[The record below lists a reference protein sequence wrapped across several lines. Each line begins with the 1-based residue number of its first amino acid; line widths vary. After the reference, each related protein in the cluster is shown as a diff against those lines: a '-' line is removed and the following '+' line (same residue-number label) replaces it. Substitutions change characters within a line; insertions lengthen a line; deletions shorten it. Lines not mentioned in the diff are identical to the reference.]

1 MKKDFSKILKSIINK
16 ELSEIPVKSKLEIN
30 GSNHIYVCDQDIL
43 DSESSK
49 EFYNSNK
56 FKLISACI
64 SNKKNNYFYITGKK
78 LINSNNLIDL
88 HKIYVDKDCYNN
100 NFYEVNNEVK
110 IKISKDLSLY
120 GKLVLNNKNKNFS
133 IYNFKKISD

>member
-30 GSNHIYVCDQDIL
+30 GSNHIYVSDQDIL

>member
-30 GSNHIYVCDQDIL
+30 GSNHIYVSDQDIL
-43 DSESSK
+43 DNESSK

>member
-30 GSNHIYVCDQDIL
+30 GSSHFYVSDQDIL
-43 DSESSK
+43 DKEYSK
-49 EFYNSNK
+49 EFYNSK
-56 FKLISACI
+56 KLKLVSACI

-78 LINSNNLIDL
+78 IINSNNFIDL
-88 HKIYVDKDCYNN
+88 HKIYVDKDCNNN

-110 IKISKDLSLY
+110 IKISKDLGLY
-120 GKLVLNNKNKNFS
+120 GNLVLNNKNKNFS